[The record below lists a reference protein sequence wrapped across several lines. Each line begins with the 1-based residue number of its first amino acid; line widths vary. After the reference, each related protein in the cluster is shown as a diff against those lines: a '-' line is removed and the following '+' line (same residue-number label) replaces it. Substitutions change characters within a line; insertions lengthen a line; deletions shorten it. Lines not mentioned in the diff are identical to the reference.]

1 MKMHRWV
8 FGDYVVG
15 AAGERRKVRVDAA
28 LGVVEWRPGETMTE
42 LLGRADRLMYR
53 QKQSRKAPDRATALP
68 K

>member
-1 MKMHRWV
+1 
-8 FGDYVVG
+8 
-15 AAGERRKVRVDAA
+15 
-28 LGVVEWRPGETMTE
+28 